1 MIDLKKYRV
10 PKIVGANQG
19 PKRWFHLGLLLVLLL
34 ILVAG
39 VAWLAYKQGGNS
51 LAQGFARLQS
61 GLDHAQSLEQERNE
75 LRRELAM
82 VKQAAEVDRE
92 ALVAVRD
99 QIKKLQ
105 DERLNMEEELAFLR
119 GIVSTSSEE
128 QVLRVQNFKL
138 EPGLEARQFVYTFTV
153 SQVIN
158 SGKIVKGKIEVA
170 IVGQQDGKTKHLK
183 LEELSDE
190 KLSSYKMRF
199 RYYQSVEGKVH
210 LPEGFEPTTIKI
222 DVKPSNSNLNPV
234 SESYNWPPIS

>member
-1 MIDLKKYRV
+1 MIDIKKYRV

-19 PKRWFHLGLLLVLLL
+19 TPYWIYLVLLL
-34 ILVAG
+34 LFVGG
-39 VAWLAYKQGGNS
+39 VAWLAYKEGGNS

-61 GLDHAQSLEQERNE
+61 GLDHVKSLEQERNE
-75 LRRELAM
+75 LRRELTM

-105 DERLNMEEELAFLR
+105 DERLKMEEELAFLR
-119 GIVSTSSEE
+119 GILSTSSKQ

-138 EPGLEARQFVYTFTV
+138 EPGLEARQFVYKFTV

-158 SGKIVKGKIEVA
+158 SGGIVKGKIEVT
-170 IVGQQDGKTKHLK
+170 IVGQQDGQTKQLK

-199 RYYQSVEGKVH
+199 RYYQNVEGNVH
-210 LPEGFEPTTIKI
+210 LPEGFEPATIKI
-222 DVKPSNSNLNPV
+222 DVKPSSSKLNPV
-234 SESYNWPPIS
+234 SESYNWSPIS